1 MAQIPAPIPTGK
13 RQGESIM
20 PFDRELK
27 RYLTFIRLEKGLAKN
42 TALAYTIDLTR
53 YLRFIE
59 ETCGLHSLSGI
70 AVHHIENYLEE
81 LVALGLETSS
91 LIRSLSSIRGFH
103 AFAVADQLCDSN
115 PAIMIDVP
123 KKARRLPDV
132 LAVDEIIQMIQ
143 THDPASSVGKRSIA
157 ILELLYATGMRVSE
171 LCDLT
176 TDRLFFEIGLVRV
189 VGKGNKERIVPV
201 GDYAMNAV
209 NDWLE
214 NARPLFMKRPEL
226 AKRAVFLNQRGTP
239 LTRMSVWNIVNE
251 SAASAGIKKHVHP
264 HIFRHS
270 CATHLL
276 EGGADLRSVQ
286 EMLGHASILTTEIYT
301 HVDRTLLQQTHK
313 MYHPRA

>member
-1 MAQIPAPIPTGK
+1 MAF
-13 RQGESIM
+13 E
-20 PFDRELK
+20 RELK
-27 RYLTFIRLEKGLAKN
+27 RYLTFIRLEKGLARN
-42 TALAYTIDLTR
+42 TTDAYAIDLKR
-53 YLRFIE
+53 YLHFVQ
-59 ETCGLHSLSGI
+59 ETSGVEQLSGI
-70 AVHHIENYLEE
+70 AVQHIENYLEE
-81 LVALGLETSS
+81 LAALGLQTSS

-103 AFAVADQLCDSN
+103 SFAVADQLCESN
-115 PAIMIDVP
+115 PALMIDVP
-123 KKARRLPDV
+123 RKLQRLPDV
-132 LAVDEIIQMIQ
+132 LDVDEIVRMIAV
-143 THDPASSVGKRSIA
+143 HDTATSVGKRSIA

-189 VGKGNKERIVPV
+189 IGKGNKERIVPV
-201 GDYAMNAV
+201 GDFAINAV

-214 NARPLFMKRPEL
+214 NARPLFMKHPER
-226 AKRAVFLNQRGTP
+226 AKRAIFLNQRGTP

-251 SAASAGIKKHVHP
+251 SARDAGIDKHVHP

-301 HVDRTLLQQTHK
+301 HVDRSLLQQTHK
-313 MYHPRA
+313 MYHPRG

>member
-1 MAQIPAPIPTGK
+1 MAF
-13 RQGESIM
+13 E
-20 PFDRELK
+20 RELK
-27 RYLTFIRLEKGLAKN
+27 RYLTFVRLEKGLAKN
-42 TALAYTIDLTR
+42 TMDAYTIDLMR
-53 YLRFIE
+53 YLRFVQ
-59 ETCGLHSLSGI
+59 ETSGVQHLSGI

-81 LVALGLETSS
+81 LAALGLETSS

-103 AFAVADQLCDSN
+103 AYAVADQLCDSN
-115 PAIMIDVP
+115 PALIIDVP
-123 KKARRLPDV
+123 KKLRRLPDV
-132 LAVDEIIQMIQ
+132 LNVDEILRMIR
-143 THDPASSVGKRSIA
+143 THDATTAVGKRSIA

-201 GDYAMNAV
+201 GDFAVDAV

-226 AKRAVFLNQRGTP
+226 AKRAVFLNQRGSP
-239 LTRMSVWNIVNE
+239 LTRMSVWNIVNV
-251 SAASAGIKKHVHP
+251 SARDAEINTHVHP

-286 EMLGHASILTTEIYT
+286 EMLGHVSILTTEIYT
-301 HVDRTLLQQTHK
+301 HVDRSLLQQTHK
-313 MYHPRA
+313 MYHPRG